1 MTPVALRR
9 SPAGTI
15 ELVDDDVPCA
25 DANRFLTALTAR
37 GLSAATVRAYGY
49 DLVALYRWLTATQ
62 RTITALTPAD
72 VTDYIAAQRR
82 VGAAPSSIN
91 RRLVTC
97 RLLYRFCTDREIED
111 GPGYCGPAPH
121 YRGRG
126 YDHVLGLRHI
136 PPVRRRRLRVSTPHC
151 LVEPLR
157 PQEVRRFLQHLR
169 RYRDLALVHLMLL
182 CGLRAGETLA
192 LCLGDVEYDECRLR
206 VQGKGSKERVLPL
219 PGLLAHLLRRYCRWE
234 RPPGCVVP
242 QLFVVLQGRHRGQPM
257 SLAGLRSLFRHRRRD
272 TQLARANPHRF
283 RHTFG
288 ADLARVG
295 VRLPLLQRLMG
306 HADAAQTLHYI
317 HLSLADVRT
326 EYTRAL
332 ARIAKQYATEA

>member
-1 MTPVALRR
+1 MTTVALRH
-9 SPAGTI
+9 SLAGAI
-15 ELVDDDVPCA
+15 ELVVDDAPCA
-25 DANRFLTALTAR
+25 DANRFLAALTAR
-37 GLSAATVRAYGY
+37 GLAPATVRAYGY
-49 DLVALYRWLTATQ
+49 DLVALQRWLAATR
-62 RTITALTPAD
+62 RTVAALTPAA

-82 VGAAPSSIN
+82 VGAAPTSIN

-97 RLLYRFCTDREIED
+97 RLLYRFCTDRELED

-136 PPVRRRRLRVSTPHC
+136 PPSRRRRLRVSTPRR

-157 PQEVRRFLQHLR
+157 PQEVRRFLQAVH
-169 RYRDLALVHLMLL
+169 RYRDLALVYLMLL
-182 CGLRAGETLA
+182 CGLRAGEALA
-192 LCLGDVEYDECRLR
+192 LCLADVEYDECRFR
-206 VQGKGSKERVLPL
+206 VRGKGRKERVLPL
-219 PGLLAHLLRRYCRWE
+219 PSLLGHLLRRYCRWE
-234 RPPGCVVP
+234 RPPGCAVP

-257 SLAGLRSLFRHRRRD
+257 SPAGLRSLFRYRRRD
-272 TQLARANPHRF
+272 PHVARANPHRF

-288 ADLARVG
+288 ADMARAG

-317 HLSLADVRT
+317 HLSLADVRA

-332 ARIAKQYATEA
+332 ARIAKQYATEV